1 VNEAIERGVVFLKK
15 HLERPTRPGAATM
28 HGGEENAIGEA
39 ALIGLTLLECGV
51 PADDKQVIKLAVNI
65 RATKA
70 KLRHTYSLAL
80 AVIFLD
86 RLGKAEDTPLVKT
99 FALRLVSGQ
108 TATGSWS
115 YHCPILSAAD
125 EKKLSEYLELNASV
139 VPTVKSTGKPRGVD
153 RLSTTLKSLPLIS
166 WQRGVAS
173 AVRPVGAPMP
183 GPGGPGFGPP
193 PPGGP
198 GFGPPPGP
206 GGPGRP
212 PGPPGVGP
220 RPGNGGPGGNQPAGP
235 GGQPGVGGK
244 PGGPGG
250 NMPPGP
256 PPGAGFGDNSNAQF
270 ALLGLWV
277 ARRSGLP
284 VQPSLAY
291 VEQMF
296 RKCQCKDGG
305 WEYIGMT
312 QGPGG
317 AQPSTASMTCA
328 GLLGMAVGRGLQI
341 RMAGDGDKEF
351 PKLDPSIKNGFKA
364 LDQHVKS
371 LMAGQPFT
379 GEAAHRYY
387 LYWSLERVG
396 ILYDVNQLAGKD
408 WYPWLSKLIIGE
420 QNGDGSWQGPP
431 PDTCFAL
438 LVLRRV
444 NIVQDL
450 TKSLVESKALLELQN
465 QKIPPV
471 PAEEPKAIKP

>member
-1 VNEAIERGVVFLKK
+1 VS
-15 HLERPTRPGAATM
+15 
-28 HGGEENAIGEA
+28 
-39 ALIGLTLLECGV
+39 
-51 PADDKQVIKLAVNI
+51 ADNKQVQKLAASI

-86 RLGKAEDTPLVKT
+86 RLGNSEDAALVKT
-99 FALRLVSGQ
+99 FALRLVAGQ

-139 VPTVKSTGKPRGVD
+139 VPTVKSTGKPRGVE
-153 RLSTTLKSLPLIS
+153 RLSTNLKSLGVVS
-166 WQRGVAS
+166 WQRGITPTI
-173 AVRPVGAPMP
+173 RPVGPMP
-183 GPGGPGFGPP
+183 GPGGPGFGP

-212 PGPPGVGP
+212 PGAPPGPPGVGP
-220 RPGNGGPGGNQPAGP
+220 RPGGPGGNPAQP
-235 GGQPGVGGK
+235 GGK
-244 PGGPGG
+244 PGNGGPGG
-250 NMPPGP
+250 NMPGPGGPPGGGP
-256 PPGAGFGDNSNAQF
+256 PPGMGDNSNAQF

-284 VQPSLAY
+284 VQPSLAF

-296 RKCQCKDGG
+296 RKSQVKDGG
-305 WEYIGMT
+305 WDYIGMMKT
-312 QGPGG
+312 
-317 AQPSTASMTCA
+317 QPSTASMTCA
-328 GLLGMAVGRGLQI
+328 GLLGMAVGRGLQV
-341 RMAGDGDKEF
+341 RMVGDGDKEL

-364 LDQHVKS
+364 LDQHVKP
-371 LMAGQPFT
+371 LIEGQPFT
-379 GEAAHRYY
+379 GEPGHRYY

-396 ILYDVNQLAGKD
+396 MLYDMNQLAGKD
-408 WYPWLSKLIIGE
+408 WYPWLSKLIVSE
-420 QNGDGSWQGPP
+420 QAGDGSWQGPP

-450 TKSLVESKALLELQN
+450 TESLVKSKALLELQN
-465 QKIPPV
+465 QKIPAVPV
-471 PAEEPKAIKP
+471 EDPKAIKP